1 VRPINLSEVGAS
13 PPQHIANRC
22 MDVTIRL
29 QGFGLNH
36 RKALPGNAIKN
47 VAPRQKYRC
56 VDRG

>member
-1 VRPINLSEVGAS
+1 
-13 PPQHIANRC
+13 